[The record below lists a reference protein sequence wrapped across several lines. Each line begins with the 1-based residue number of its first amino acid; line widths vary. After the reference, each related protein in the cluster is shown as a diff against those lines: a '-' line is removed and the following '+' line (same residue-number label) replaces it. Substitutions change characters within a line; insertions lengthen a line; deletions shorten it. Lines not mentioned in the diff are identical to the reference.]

1 MTLHQLTHAITFES
15 NLSATA
21 LLRGVMARLREAARH
36 WAEQRRLDEE
46 LARLDYRER
55 ADLALR
61 Q

>member
-15 NLSATA
+15 NVSATA
-21 LLRGVMARLREAARH
+21 LLHGVMARLSGAARH
-36 WAEQRRLDEE
+36 WVEQRRQDEE
-46 LARLDYRER
+46 MARLDHRER